1 MGGVN
6 FSREI
11 YDGNNGK
18 KTLSYLYT
26 FLNPKPSFLKKKKK
40 NPSHQT
46 KHSEDKKWYIHDIF
60 TTNLKW
66 QVIIVE
72 LKKLS
77 QC

>member
-26 FLNPKPSFLKKKKK
+26 FLNPKPSFSKKKKTQAIKRNTVKIK
-40 NPSHQT
+40 NDMST
-46 KHSEDKKWYIHDIF
+46 IF
-60 TTNLKW
+60 L
-66 QVIIVE
+66 QQI
-72 LKKLS
+72 LS
-77 QC
+77 GRLLLLS

>member
-18 KTLSYLYT
+18 KALSYLYT
-26 FLNPKPSFLKKKKK
+26 FFNPKPSFSKKKK
-40 NPSHQT
+40 T
-46 KHSEDKKWYIHDIF
+46 YVHDIF

-72 LKKLS
+72 LKKSS